1 MVIGSPAPLLL
12 GGLHRVS
19 RVSSTHHEIITK
31 AQKLRRHLW
40 PIEISHHHSIGFV
53 SLVSPFF
60 NLGSHYIV
68 LTGLKLVMLL
78 LLLPKC

>member
-19 RVSSTHHEIITK
+19 RVSSTHHEIITV

-40 PIEISHHHSIGFV
+40 PIEISHHHSICFV
-53 SLVSPFF
+53 SLASPFF
-60 NLGSHYIV
+60 NLGSHYS